1 MAGSSP
7 INVPVRSI
15 SLPSRLLP
23 NSIEAELNELKTFST
38 TNHADHGEAICTGF
52 TRLAELYNNIEE
64 IIQSQKALHH
74 QQNIKLVEEA
84 LDDSVGLLDA
94 CGDARD
100 LIMMMK
106 EQVQELQ
113 SALRRRGGDSSC
125 IQSTIHEYISFRK
138 KLIKKIA
145 KSLKAL
151 KKLDANYTNI
161 CSLPVKVLM
170 VVKALR
176 ESNAIAISMF
186 RSLLCFLSMPPV
198 MKTKA
203 TGGWSL
209 ISKLMPER
217 RCGQKLLNEVGIVD
231 FTLST
236 LQVQGKVNGKN
247 EAKINIDAQI
257 QVIRRLETLCATI
270 KGLEQVRSISL
281 PSRVHPTSVKLE
293 TALNHLKAWK
303 TSSASS
309 SGETIQ
315 IGLIGLA
322 DLYNCVQEMVN
333 SPQTKQK
340 LVHYQNGKL
349 VEEALDESITFL
361 DTCGKGRDILFTMK
375 EHVQSLQSALRRKRG
390 DSSIE
395 TEVASYISC
404 RKKVRK
410 EVVKCLGDLKKM
422 ETKFGSS
429 AVLSVSDVDHHLL
442 MVVKV
447 LREASSI
454 TIAVFQSLLL
464 FLSMPSTKTRIGGWS
479 KISKLISTRL
489 MSSGKEERVMNEVG
503 SVDVAVNSIKIG
515 DGMALA
521 EVQMLQ
527 RMLKSLDSSIDG
539 LEAGLDCIFKCLV
552 QNRVIFLNI
561 ITP

>member
-1 MAGSSP
+1 MAA
-7 INVPVRSI
+7 
-15 SLPSRLLP
+15 LPSFPDVHLP
-23 NSIEAELNELKTFST
+23 
-38 TNHADHGEAICTGF
+38 
-52 TRLAELYNNIEE
+52 
-64 IIQSQKALHH
+64 
-74 QQNIKLVEEA
+74 
-84 LDDSVGLLDA
+84 
-94 CGDARD
+94 
-100 LIMMMK
+100 
-106 EQVQELQ
+106 
-113 SALRRRGGDSSC
+113 
-125 IQSTIHEYISFRK
+125 
-138 KLIKKIA
+138 
-145 KSLKAL
+145 
-151 KKLDANYTNI
+151 
-161 CSLPVKVLM
+161 
-170 VVKALR
+170 
-176 ESNAIAISMF
+176 
-186 RSLLCFLSMPPV
+186 
-198 MKTKA
+198 
-203 TGGWSL
+203 
-209 ISKLMPER
+209 
-217 RCGQKLLNEVGIVD
+217 
-231 FTLST
+231 
-236 LQVQGKVNGKN
+236 
-247 EAKINIDAQI
+247 
-257 QVIRRLETLCATI
+257 
-270 KGLEQVRSISL
+270 VRSISL
-281 PSRVHPTSVKLE
+281 PSRVHPTCVKLE
-293 TALNHLKAWK
+293 AALNHLKAWK

-315 IGLIGLA
+315 IGLVGLA

-349 VEEALDESITFL
+349 VEEALDESVTFL

-395 TEVASYISC
+395 TEVASYINC

-410 EVVKCLGDLKKM
+410 EVVKCIGDLKKM

-429 AVLSVSDVDHHLL
+429 AVVSDVDHHQL

-464 FLSMPSTKTRIGGWS
+464 FLSMPSTKTRVGGWS

-515 DGMALA
+515 DGIMA

-527 RMLKSLDSSIDG
+527 RMLKALDSSIDG